1 MNKINISEV
10 NYKSFGRCVRISN
23 GVVDLLVTIDVG
35 PRIIRFGFEGRENI
49 LCENTDYKVKS
60 GDEYWYIYGGH
71 RLWHAPEAN
80 PRTYYPDNSPITYE
94 VVEDGIKVIGNVE
107 KWRQV
112 IKEMEITLSPE
123 ENKVRVLHRIINK
136 NAWDIEL
143 SVWALTVMD
152 KGGVEIIPI
161 NTHQTDLLPNM
172 NLAIWPYTRL
182 NDNRVNWGDKYIILR
197 QDEKEDQ
204 PFKIG
209 LNNQEGWAAYVNKGV
224 TFLKR
229 YKHIEGANYPDY
241 GVSYETYTNYF
252 MLEMETLSPLKKVKP
267 DECIEHVEEWE
278 LIDNDSILR
287 NLN

>member
-1 MNKINISEV
+1 MKKININEV
-10 NYKSFGRCVRISN
+10 KYKDYGRCVKISN
-23 GVVDLLVTIDVG
+23 GVVDLLVTVEVG
-35 PRIIRFGFEGRENI
+35 PRIIRFGFEGRDNI

-80 PRTYYPDNSPITYE
+80 PRTYYPDNYPINYE
-94 VVEDGIKVIGNVE
+94 IIENGIKVTTYVE

-112 IKEMEITLSPE
+112 TKEMEITLSPI
-123 ENKVRVLHRIINK
+123 ENKVKVLHRIINK

-143 SVWALTVMD
+143 SVWALTVMG
-152 KGGVEIIPI
+152 KGGVEIIPV
-161 NTHQTDLLPNM
+161 NTKETNLLPNM

-182 NDNRVNWGDKYIILR
+182 NDRRVNWGDKYITIK
-197 QDEKEDQ
+197 QDENENQ

-224 TFLKR
+224 TFVKR
-229 YKHIEGANYPDY
+229 YKHVEGANYPDY

-252 MLEMETLSPLKKVKP
+252 MLEMETLSPVIKIKP

-278 LIDNDSILR
+278 LIDNDDILR